1 MESYLY
7 CNLYVFVSA
16 NVECSIKNIVFEG
29 KDYCCFLTEG
39 NPFSPSVLQQMKCIY
54 GGKN

>member
-1 MESYLY
+1 M
-7 CNLYVFVSA
+7 SA